1 MNLRNKV
8 EAGEFVILAELE
20 PPKGV
25 DVSGMLA
32 AANRVKGLIDAF
44 IVPEMSNAVMRM
56 SALGAAMILQDNGLE
71 TIMQICCRDRNRLA
85 IQADLLAANA
95 CGIHNL
101 MAVVGEDPSFGDHH
115 QARSVYDIDLMELL
129 KLVVTLQAGK
139 DMAGI
144 DLVGAPRFLM
154 GAATDAGAQGKSPE
168 LVFAEMA
175 EKQAAGAQ
183 FFISPP
189 LFDIE
194 IIEPFLKKL
203 DLDTVKIIPTVL
215 LLKSVGMARYITRN
229 LKHIHIPEPMVE
241 QIQKSRDKVQACI
254 QIAAKTVNALKQRG
268 FSGVLLSTMGWEDK
282 LPDILRQAE
291 GD

>member
-1 MNLRNKV
+1 MNLRSKL
-8 EAGEFVILAELE
+8 ESGEFAILAELE

-25 DVSGMLA
+25 DVANMLVS
-32 AANRVKGLIDAF
+32 ANRVKGIVDAF

-56 SALGAAMILQDNGLE
+56 SALGAAMILQNNGLE

-129 KLVVTLQAGK
+129 KLVSTLQTGK

-144 DLVGAPRFLM
+144 DLAGAPSFLM
-154 GAATDAGAQGKSPE
+154 GAAADAGAQGKSPE
-168 LVFAEMA
+168 LVLTEM
-175 EKQAAGAQ
+175 EQKQATGVQ

-189 LFDIE
+189 LFDLTV
-194 IIEPFLKKL
+194 IEPFLKKL
-203 DLDTVKIIPTVL
+203 DLDIIKIIPTVL

-229 LKHIHIPEPMVE
+229 LKHIHIPEPMIE
-241 QIQKSRDKVQACI
+241 QIQKSKDKVQTCI

-268 FSGVLLSTMGWEDK
+268 FSGVLISTVGWEDK
-282 LPDILRQAE
+282 LPEILRQAE